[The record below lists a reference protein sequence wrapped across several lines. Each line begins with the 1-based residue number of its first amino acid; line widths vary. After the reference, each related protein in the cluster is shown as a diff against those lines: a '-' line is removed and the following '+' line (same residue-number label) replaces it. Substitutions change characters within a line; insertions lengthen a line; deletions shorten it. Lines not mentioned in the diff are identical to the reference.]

1 MPLETL
7 ARGQALKATKRGLLR
22 MYNLLLALC
31 HWLQNTP
38 LVLWLYGSNWA
49 YPPVQATHFTGLS
62 LWIGTNVALDLR
74 LLGLGKGRQTI
85 AELSDALFILNW
97 AGFAIAILGG
107 FLLFSVSAT
116 GYVANPAFRI
126 KLGILLPVALLLHI
140 VNQRQARVWSQAA
153 ETPVLAK
160 VAGLA
165 ELLLWLSVAIAAVS
179 IPFV

>member
-7 ARGQALKATKRGLLR
+7 ARGQALKAIKRGLPR

>member
-38 LVLWLYGSNWA
+38 LVLWLYGCNWA
-49 YPPVQATHFTGLS
+49 YSRLQATHFTGLS

-126 KLGILLPVALLLHI
+126 KLGILIPVALILHI
-140 VNQRQARVWSQAA
+140 VNQRKARAWSQAT
-153 ETPVLAK
+153 ETPLMAK
-160 VAGLA
+160 VGGFS
-165 ELLLWLSVAIAAVS
+165 ELLLWLLVAVAAVS

>member
-1 MPLETL
+1 
-7 ARGQALKATKRGLLR
+7 

-74 LLGLGKGRQTI
+74 LLGLGKERQTI

-140 VNQRQARVWSQAA
+140 VNQRKARAWSQAA
-153 ETPVLAK
+153 ETPVMAK
-160 VAGLA
+160 VGGLA